1 MKTILIDMEFR
12 LIKKEAITDADIIK
26 EMRSVM
32 KKLGKTKLTI
42 KEFDAHAKISS
53 STVIKRF
60 GKWNTALT
68 KAGAEISNSYNYSD
82 EELLSNIKGVWLKK
96 GIQPSRRDMNNK
108 QLSSISYAPYI
119 RRFGTWYKAL
129 ESFITYISETEDD
142 ASMDIPEIGS
152 GSSIKHK
159 TKRDP
164 SDRLKVQ
171 VLMRDGN
178 RCRICGVECSGGLH
192 NIHFDHII
200 PWSKGGETTLDNLQ
214 VLCSACNEAKG
225 NM

>member
-1 MKTILIDMEFR
+1 MEFR

-42 KEFDAHAKISS
+42 KEFDANAKINS
-53 STVIKRF
+53 STVIRRF
-60 GKWNTALT
+60 GKWNNALT
-68 KAGAEISNSYNYSD
+68 IAGAEISNTFYSD
-82 EELLSNIKGVWLKK
+82 EELLSNIKDVWLKK
-96 GIQPSRRDMNNK
+96 GTQPSRRDMDNNE
-108 QLSSISYAPYI
+108 LSRISSGTYL

-129 ESFITYISETEDD
+129 ESFITYIFETEDD

-200 PWSKGGETTLDNLQ
+200 PWSKDGETTLDNLQ

>member
-1 MKTILIDMEFR
+1 MEFR
-12 LIKKEAITDADIIK
+12 LIKKEAITDADIIE

-32 KKLGKTKLTI
+32 KKLGKTTLTI
-42 KEFDAHAKISS
+42 KEFDAHAKINS
-53 STVIKRF
+53 STVASHF
-60 GKWNTALT
+60 GSWNNALLLV
-68 KAGAEISNSYNYSD
+68 GAEINKKVHSY
-82 EELLSNIKGVWLKK
+82 EELMRNIRDVWIMKGE
-96 GIQPSRRDMNNK
+96 QPSKRDMDDK
-108 QLSSISYAPYI
+108 QISSISSASYI

-142 ASMDIPEIGS
+142 APMDIPENGS

>member
-1 MKTILIDMEFR
+1 MEFR
-12 LIKKEAITDADIIK
+12 LIKKETITDADIIE
-26 EMRSVM
+26 EMKSVM
-32 KKLGKTKLTI
+32 KKLGKTTLTL
-42 KEFDAHAKISS
+42 KEFDAYAKINS
-53 STVIKRF
+53 STVIRRF

-68 KAGAEISNSYNYSD
+68 MAGAELSNTFYSD
-82 EELLSNIKGVWLKK
+82 EELLSNIKDVWLRK
-96 GIQPSRRDMNNK
+96 GTQPSRRDMDNK
-108 QLSSISYAPYI
+108 DLSRVSSGTYL

-129 ESFITYISETEDD
+129 ESFIAYISETDD
-142 ASMDIPEIGS
+142 DVTLDIPENGS
-152 GSSIKHK
+152 GSLIKHK

-200 PWSKGGETTLDNLQ
+200 PWSKGGETTLENLQ

>member
-1 MKTILIDMEFR
+1 MEFR
-12 LIKKEAITDADIIK
+12 LIKKEAITDADIIE

-32 KKLGKTKLTI
+32 KKLGKTTLTI
-42 KEFDAHAKISS
+42 KEFDAHAKINS
-53 STVIKRF
+53 STVTRRF
-60 GKWNTALT
+60 GKWNIALT
-68 KAGAEISNSYNYSD
+68 LAGAELSNTFYSD
-82 EELLSNIKGVWLKK
+82 EELLSNIKEVWLKK
-96 GIQPSRRDMNNK
+96 GTQPSRRDMDNK
-108 QLSSISYAPYI
+108 EFSRISSGTYL
-119 RRFGTWYKAL
+119 RRYGTWYKAL

-142 ASMDIPEIGS
+142 APMDIPENGS

>member
-1 MKTILIDMEFR
+1 MEFR

-32 KKLGKTKLTI
+32 KKLGKTTLTI
-42 KEFDAHAKISS
+42 KEFDAHAKINS
-53 STVIKRF
+53 STVASHF
-60 GKWNTALT
+60 GSWNNALLLV
-68 KAGAEISNSYNYSD
+68 GAEINKKVHSY
-82 EELLSNIKGVWLKK
+82 EELMRNIRDVWIMKGE
-96 GIQPSRRDMNNK
+96 QPSKRDMDDK
-108 QLSSISYAPYI
+108 QISSISSASYI

-142 ASMDIPEIGS
+142 APMDIPENGS